1 MTTALQVSNQ
11 RSAKTAKIS
20 LFKELMALVT
30 CVQMDLENKQSMELL
45 TSVKNAPFSTR
56 PVIRIDKSVFT
67 ITSALN

>member
-1 MTTALQVSNQ
+1 MTTALQVLNQ
-11 RSAKTAKIS
+11 RSVKTAKIFLS
-20 LFKELMALVT
+20 KELMALVT

-56 PVIRIDKSVFT
+56 PVILIDKSVFT